1 MKIKLPI
8 PQNFTEDVIAKT
20 GDTPFLEQLEF
31 NIEQLNY
38 RLSVLASIDVTVK
51 ENQFPYGL
59 RFCIGD
65 NQSCFV
71 RKRTEKLYNSTIP

>member
-38 RLSVLASIDVTVK
+38 RLFVLASIDVTVK
-51 ENQFPYGL
+51 ENQ
-59 RFCIGD
+59 
-65 NQSCFV
+65 S
-71 RKRTEKLYNSTIP
+71 